1 MAVAQPGRRAKEY
14 PYNFAGITEA
24 IQDLTI
30 VASGEPGSQIG
41 TKPNTTQPDDGTLW
55 FDTRQ
60 GRLFVAF
67 NNEWYQTNGADGLPI
82 VSEGATEPNPGN
94 LPNGQFWWRED
105 INVLYIFEGTFYEAD
120 GTITPDPSKGVAPVW
135 IPVVGSSTGQQTTAT
150 LPTVPPDAPDPDDL
164 RGTVFN
170 RGMGL
175 NALSVIPQPD
185 NGLQFQYDVNHYF
198 MDCLIALNEE
208 AKETAISIGETA
220 PENPIA
226 GQLWFDIEDIEL
238 SIYYDDG
245 VTSQWVPTSASYAS
259 ASSVTMLGQQ
269 IAEEAINRGIAIN
282 GLTDDLTALETS
294 HNSLAST
301 VTTLQSQ
308 VSEPPD
314 LSNYVLSTSE
324 QSDVKMLQDQISA
337 NDGDISAIYASIY
350 TKKYLDN
357 SFKTV
362 EAEIAARVSHA
373 ELQAV
378 ENKIPNISTYSTIA
392 YVDSQIATVNPVITT
407 AGGSVQGTVTS
418 TKPANVPG
426 IDFSSSIPNG
436 QQALKF
442 KTYNDENNTVTFG
455 TNNNYNEYAWA
466 FDSCEDFCWKHA
478 GSKVTSIDK
487 NGIATK
493 KLYIADFGTNNNYGR
508 SLTNTIDV
516 GSKLTSYQ
524 STFEAIRN
532 AVNASSDFASLKS
545 GLTSALANV

>member
-1 MAVAQPGRRAKEY
+1 MAVAQPGRRAKDY

-30 VASGEPGSQIG
+30 IASGEPGSQIG
-41 TKPNTTQPDDGTLW
+41 VKPDTPQPDDGTLW

-105 INVLYIFEGTFYEAD
+105 TNTLYIFEGTFYDAN
-120 GTITPDPSKGVAPVW
+120 GTITPDPSKGVSPVW
-135 IPVVGSSTGQQTTAT
+135 IPVVGSSIGQQTTAT
-150 LPTVPPDAPDPDDL
+150 LPTSPPVDPDDV
-164 RGTVFN
+164 RGTISNKANTVSSV
-170 RGMGL
+170 GIIPTPPDGGL
-175 NALSVIPQPD
+175 S
-185 NGLQFQYDVNHYF
+185 FQLDVNHYF
-198 MDCLIALNEE
+198 MDCLLALNTT
-208 AKETAISIGETA
+208 AKETVISMSATA
-220 PENPIA
+220 PENPVA

-238 SIYYDDG
+238 SIFYDDG
-245 VTSQWVPTSASYAS
+245 VTSQWVPTAASYAS
-259 ASSVTMLGQQ
+259 SSKVAMLGQQ
-269 IAEEAINRGIAIN
+269 IVDEATARGIAIN
-282 GLTDDLTALETS
+282 SLTDDLTALETS

-314 LSNYVLSTSE
+314 LSNYVLKTSE

-337 NDGDISAIYASIY
+337 NDGDISALFSNIY
-350 TKKYLDN
+350 TRKYLDN

-362 EAEIAARVSHA
+362 EAEIANRVSHA
-373 ELQAV
+373 ELTAV
-378 ENKIPNISTYSTIA
+378 ENKIPNLSTYSTTA
-392 YVDSQIATVNPVITT
+392 YVDSKVAAITPGITT
-407 AGGSVQGTVTS
+407 AGGTLNGTINYAKS
-418 TKPANVPG
+418 ASVPG
-426 IDFSSSIPNG
+426 LDFSGGIPNG

-455 TNNNYNEYAWA
+455 TNNNYNEYAWS

-508 SLTNTIDV
+508 ALTNTIDV

-532 AVNASSDFASLKS
+532 AVNASSDFDSLKS